1 MITVPEV
8 RPPKNYCKYSCY
20 EFQNSDKNTT
30 SRTENK
36 LVLTHFIKFFYI
48 ISNAFVNVQKNFTI
62 NAMKSSLARI
72 KLKIFNTKLLRGA
85 KIQSYLQLVL

>member
-36 LVLTHFIKFFYI
+36 LVLTQILLNSSISFQMLLEMCKKFY
-48 ISNAFVNVQKNFTI
+48 N
-62 NAMKSSLARI
+62 
-72 KLKIFNTKLLRGA
+72 
-85 KIQSYLQLVL
+85 

>member
-36 LVLTHFIKFFYI
+36 LVLTQILLNSS
-48 ISNAFVNVQKNFTI
+48 ISFQ
-62 NAMKSSLARI
+62 M
-72 KLKIFNTKLLRGA
+72 LL
-85 KIQSYLQLVL
+85 